1 MKKKKTLLKIAY
13 LGLFLAFAMILSYV
27 ETLLPV
33 FPYAP
38 GVKLGLANCFILL
51 ILYIYGVREAA
62 IINLSRIIL
71 CALLFTGFYAMLYSL
86 AGGVFSLAIMAVSYR
101 RKKIFSP
108 IGVGMSG
115 GAFHHIGQVLA
126 AFFTTHNPVVFGYL
140 PVLIVAGLF
149 TGALVGFLVKLLY
162 PKIKKLT
169 DRAES

>member
-108 IGVGMSG
+108 IGVGMLG
-115 GAFHHIGQVLA
+115 GVFHHIGQVLA

-140 PVLIVAGLF
+140 TVLIVAGLF